1 MSFSGITAGQAHLL
15 DDLIDTLEL
24 ELEATQAGGP
34 TPLQSWFERKTFT
47 YSLGVEHPLYA
58 LLTAPGSA

>member
-1 MSFSGITAGQAHLL
+1 V
-15 DDLIDTLEL
+15 IDTLEL

-47 YSLGVEHPLYA
+47 YSLGVQHPLYA
-58 LLTAPGSA
+58 LLTAGGSA